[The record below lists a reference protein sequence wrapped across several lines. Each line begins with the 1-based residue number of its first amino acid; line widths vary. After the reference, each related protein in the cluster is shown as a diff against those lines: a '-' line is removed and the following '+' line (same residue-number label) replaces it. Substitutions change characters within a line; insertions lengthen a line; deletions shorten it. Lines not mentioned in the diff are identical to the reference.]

1 MQCVNIG
8 AATSY
13 PPPPTPSRQ
22 IGKSCKKFPPAECAP
37 KLRPAPSRPH
47 SRWAPV
53 GRSDI
58 ERNSNGVV
66 GRRPLPPCRAAVG
79 GTAGAHLA
87 ERHIIFLRISSLRNE
102 LVHMYICRFLY
113 VQSVH
118 ASKSQCGFKVSMPQ
132 NVTTLSQVRLGRFL
146 APAVLGPRGHDDRRQ
161 NKNSPKSNFATSS
174 RPWTPNYPMDM
185 VIRISKLKFRYLCV

>member
-1 MQCVNIG
+1 MCFLCRSSLFACNVLISG
-8 AATSY
+8 
-13 PPPPTPSRQ
+13 PPPLIPPHPHPRARSESLAKNFLQLSVRRSCALRRLGLTP
-22 IGKSCKKFPPAECAP
+22 G
-37 KLRPAPSRPH
+37 

-146 APAVLGPRGHDDRRQ
+146 GPEDDVDDRRQ
-161 NKNSPKSNFATSS
+161 NKNSPKSNFG
-174 RPWTPNYPMDM
+174 RPPVPGRQTILW
-185 VIRISKLKFRYLCV
+185 IWLSG

>member
-132 NVTTLSQVRLGRFL
+132 NVTTFRVKSAWG
-146 APAVLGPRGHDDRRQ
+146 ASWGPRTTIDVRTKIHQNPTLPRPPVPGHQ
-161 NKNSPKSNFATSS
+161 TILWIWLSG
-174 RPWTPNYPMDM
+174 
-185 VIRISKLKFRYLCV
+185 

>member
-1 MQCVNIG
+1 MCRSSLFACNVLISG
-8 AATSY
+8 
-13 PPPPTPSRQ
+13 PPPL
-22 IGKSCKKFPPAECAP
+22 IPPHPHPRARSESLAKNFLQLTECAP

-146 APAVLGPRGHDDRRQ
+146 WLLGGPRTTIDVRTKIHQNPTLPRPPVPGHQ
-161 NKNSPKSNFATSS
+161 TILWIWLSG
-174 RPWTPNYPMDM
+174 
-185 VIRISKLKFRYLCV
+185 

>member
-132 NVTTLSQVRLGRFL
+132 NVTTLKVKSAWRALPGARGRRSRVRTKIHQNPTL
-146 APAVLGPRGHDDRRQ
+146 PRPPVPGHQ
-161 NKNSPKSNFATSS
+161 TILWIWLSG
-174 RPWTPNYPMDM
+174 
-185 VIRISKLKFRYLCV
+185 